1 MGSVTRAVG
10 AWSTLALTGLLA
22 TGCAGLG
29 MEDVLGG
36 IGRGGDVRGQIDWV
50 DERSREIGVS
60 NSWGNRETVRYDSRT
75 RVVYRE
81 RRYEV
86 RDLERGDVVSI
97 DVDEDSRDRRYA
109 RTVRVERSVRDGDG
123 RVDGGRLERFDGRVV
138 WVDLDRGQFGL
149 EAGRGGSYVV
159 TVPYRSRDS
168 TLSRFRRLRRGDRV
182 RFDGESYSR
191 GRIELERFV

>member
-1 MGSVTRAVG
+1 
-10 AWSTLALTGLLA
+10 
-22 TGCAGLG
+22 
-29 MEDVLGG
+29 
-36 IGRGGDVRGQIDWV
+36 
-50 DERSREIGVS
+50 
-60 NSWGNRETVRYDSRT
+60 
-75 RVVYRE
+75 VVYRE